1 MKKNMKNTKAAKNA
15 KQVKTVKKVET
26 KKPVAKT
33 VAKPVTKVAEV
44 KKPEAK
50 APETKVESIKVPEVK
65 PVAKALTPEEKRA
78 KRNAYAR
85 EYYAK
90 NRELLCK
97 RSCEWH
103 RNHRK
108 AKAAAMLAIVKPV
121 AEVKKPEAVKPEVKK
136 PVAKLVKKAAKK
148 TTK

>member
-26 KKPVAKT
+26 KKP

>member
-1 MKKNMKNTKAAKNA
+1 MKNNMKSTKAAKNA

-26 KKPVAKT
+26 KKPVAK
-33 VAKPVTKVAEV
+33 PVTKIAEV

-121 AEVKKPEAVKPEVKK
+121 AEVKKPETVKPEVKK
-136 PVAKLVKKAAKK
+136 PAAQKPVKKAAKK
-148 TTK
+148 ITK

>member
-1 MKKNMKNTKAAKNA
+1 MKKNMKSTKAAKNA

-26 KKPVAKT
+26 KKPV
-33 VAKPVTKVAEV
+33 TKVAEV
-44 KKPEAK
+44 KKPEIK

-121 AEVKKPEAVKPEVKK
+121 AEVKKPEAVKP
-136 PVAKLVKKAAKK
+136 AAKK
-148 TTK
+148 SVKKVSKKITK

>member
-1 MKKNMKNTKAAKNA
+1 MKKNTKNTKAAKNA
-15 KQVKTVKKVET
+15 KQVTTVKKVET
-26 KKPVAKT
+26 KKPVAKP
-33 VAKPVTKVAEV
+33 ATKVAEV
-44 KKPEAK
+44 KKPEVK
-50 APETKVESIKVPEVK
+50 APETKVESIKVPEAK